1 MPSFYLEMER
11 EGMKI
16 IIGSNNPAKVAAVK
30 NAFHYQQT
38 EFLSLDIPSGVSEQ
52 PFSDEETIKGAINRA
67 VGALKMGNGEIGIGL
82 EGGVHETT
90 HGLLLCNW
98 GALAAKDIEPII
110 AGGARFLLPEEIAD
124 RLRAGEEL
132 GPVMDGY
139 AKKENVRKNEGAV
152 GIFTN
157 GLINRSEMFSH
168 IMNLLVGQFY
178 YQKASNK

>member
-1 MPSFYLEMER
+1 
-11 EGMKI
+11 MKI

-30 NAFHYQQT
+30 NTFHYQHT
-38 EFLSLDIPSGVSEQ
+38 EFHSLDIPSGVSEQ

-67 VGALKMGNGEIGIGL
+67 VGALEQGNGDIGIGL
-82 EGGVHETT
+82 EGGVQETS

-98 GALAAKDIEPII
+98 GALASKNMEPII
-110 AGGARFLLPEEIAD
+110 AGGARFLLPVEIAA

-132 GPVMDGY
+132 GPIMDDF

-157 GLINRSEMFSH
+157 GLMNRSEMFSH
-168 IMNLLVGQFY
+168 IMNLLVGQY
-178 YQKASNK
+178 HYQKETRRPY